1 MTNDGTPKDD
11 VKVPEGSLGE
21 EIQAAFDDGKDL
33 LVTIISAMAEEQ
45 VRNYLITM
53 RGYTNVFCIGHL
65 LEGGPEGCLNYFSP

>member
-45 VRNYLITM
+45 VRNYLITL
-53 RGYTNVFCIGHL
+53 RGYTNMCFV
-65 LEGGPEGCLNYFSP
+65 